1 MPHKINIATSTKVR
15 SVDQSK
21 VLLDEMKRY
30 NEIIDHNILDNYI
43 AQNETD
49 KKYFVDTPIDAT
61 RPSLAVII
69 RKKQTHTEL
78 AQYLHS
84 AAFSPITSTFTQS
97 IQRNFFKTW
106 PGLTPTIIKKHLPPV
121 LATTQGHLHQE
132 RQNLQSTNKA
142 KVEHRKQME
151 KIKKRITE
159 LQKRTKPGQTIADTL
174 KQDINE
180 DHFPPSPTPNV
191 KTNNVCYAIIDKEE
205 ISTAYTDLTG
215 RFPMRSSQG
224 NQYVMVAY
232 HYDANLIYGKAIK
245 DRKAATL
252 TDAWEHL
259 HAIFSRAGAA
269 LNTYVMDNEISQEFV
284 AALIDNKTAYQLV
297 QPYTHRRNLAERA
310 IQTFKNHFKA
320 GLVSVDPNFP
330 LSEWDRLLEQANIT
344 LNLLRSSRS
353 NPAISAYT
361 YIFGEFNFS
370 ATPLAPPGTKIVTH
384 VKSNNRGTW
393 ELNGEVGWYVGPS
406 MQHYRC
412 VKCYF
417 PRTKEV
423 RDCDTVTF
431 FPPQCP
437 FRK

>member
-1 MPHKINIATSTKVR
+1 MGPSVVLPNNEVISSTQKGQIPLTSLLSKQARTASILPKLESSSLISLGQICDDGCTILLDDKRLTAFKADEIVLQGIRNPHDKLWDIPVTKSTISPVNYALPSIHPSMYKSRMPHKINITTSTKGR
-15 SVDQSK
+15 SVGQSK

-159 LQKRTKPGQTIADTL
+159 LQK
-174 KQDINE
+174 KQGRQL
-180 DHFPPSPTPNV
+180 PT
-191 KTNNVCYAIIDKEE
+191 
-205 ISTAYTDLTG
+205 
-215 RFPMRSSQG
+215 
-224 NQYVMVAY
+224 
-232 HYDANLIYGKAIK
+232 
-245 DRKAATL
+245 
-252 TDAWEHL
+252 HL
-259 HAIFSRAGAA
+259 R
-269 LNTYVMDNEISQEFV
+269 M
-284 AALIDNKTAYQLV
+284 K
-297 QPYTHRRNLAERA
+297 
-310 IQTFKNHFKA
+310 
-320 GLVSVDPNFP
+320 
-330 LSEWDRLLEQANIT
+330 W
-344 LNLLRSSRS
+344 
-353 NPAISAYT
+353 
-361 YIFGEFNFS
+361 
-370 ATPLAPPGTKIVTH
+370 TKIIFHHHQRQMSKPTMCAMLSTIKM
-384 VKSNNRGTW
+384 KSALHIRI
-393 ELNGEVGWYVGPS
+393 
-406 MQHYRC
+406 
-412 VKCYF
+412 
-417 PRTKEV
+417 
-423 RDCDTVTF
+423 
-431 FPPQCP
+431 
-437 FRK
+437 